1 MLHVPQAMNSQDF
14 RVVKDEASIFPV
26 EGESFQRN
34 DNEDLKEDVV
44 LEERRMGHLYLRVY
58 HAQDVNCDAEER
70 SHTGYLDLV
79 EVLLKVV
86 EEAYIRF
93 D

>member
-1 MLHVPQAMNSQDF
+1 MKSQDF
-14 RVVKDEASIFPV
+14 PVVKDEASIFPV
-26 EGESFQRN
+26 EGESFHE
-34 DNEDLKEDVV
+34 NEDLKEDVV
-44 LEERRMGHLYLRVY
+44 LEGRRMGHLYLRVY
-58 HAQDVNCDAEER
+58 HAQDVNCDGEER
-70 SHTGYLDLV
+70 SRTGYLDLV